1 MAVRTAYV
9 GTQVAGDV
17 LTAANFTKVPG
28 GWLGHAETTT
38 PQTSIGT
45 TAIDLTSLTV
55 TVTVGA
61 SRRIKITAGCNFE
74 NNAAG
79 ANYAILTINEGAT
92 VLNDAIAPMGN
103 AGTAQEFA
111 AAHLTVVLT
120 PSTGA
125 HTYKLQA
132 FFQNGSTNATTAS
145 ANRKPF
151 ILVEDI
157 GPAA

>member
-1 MAVRTAYV
+1 MAVRTGYV

-45 TAIDLTSLTV
+45 SAVDLTGLTV

-79 ANYAILTINEGAT
+79 ANYASLAINEGAT
-92 VLNDAIAPMGN
+92 ILNDVLVNMAA

-111 AAHLTVVLT
+111 GAYVAVVLT

-132 FFQNGSTNATTAS
+132 FFNNGAANATTAS
-145 ANRKPF
+145 ATRKPF